1 MDFETIF
8 IGVIVALLYVEVT
21 GIYPGGIIVPAFL
34 ALSLNEPS
42 RVLATILIA
51 CLSLLAYKFFARHFI
66 LFGRRRFVLLLLLG
80 GLGAQALLL
89 LAPSLFSGPPELR
102 AVGWIIPGLLANN
115 LEKQKFGP
123 TLASLAT
130 VIVLTYFVTNLL
142 KMAGYG

>member
-8 IGVIVALLYVEVT
+8 IGIVVALLYAEVT

-34 ALSLNEPS
+34 ALFLNQPA

-51 CLSLLAYKFFARHFI
+51 CLSLLIYKLLARSFI

-80 GLGAQALLL
+80 GLWVQAWFLLV
-89 LAPSLFSGPPELR
+89 PSLFAGPPELR

-115 LEKQKFGP
+115 LEKQKFFP

-130 VIVLTYFVTNLL
+130 VIVLTYFLANLV
-142 KMAGYG
+142 KIVG

>member
-8 IGVIVALLYVEVT
+8 IGIVVALLYAEVT

-34 ALSLNEPS
+34 ALFLNQPA

-51 CLSLLAYKFFARHFI
+51 CLSLLIYKLLARSFI

-80 GLGAQALLL
+80 GLWAQAWFLLV
-89 LAPSLFSGPPELR
+89 PSLFTGPPELR

-115 LEKQKFGP
+115 LEKQKFFP

-130 VIVLTYFVTNLL
+130 VIVLTYFLANLV
-142 KMAGYG
+142 KIVG